1 MHGLIDSLFFFIFTI
16 ILIFSMVAKIVW
28 EPSENRGVSFDSWL
42 HNYYHGPSLTFLGL
56 FIASNWWINISSVRF
71 SALLITFTF
80 FLNIIFLAQMKYNSE
95 HTFKWLEM
103 VEWFYLFDFFFLSIS
118 ISAYLFGCN
127 YVGAYTHY
135 AHGHSGRHLELL
147 IHGTSGISKWLLYIY
162 FKHLLLFLQYLILTS
177 VDCPVYFKYSK
188 LIATHHS
195 V

>member
-56 FIASNWWINISSVRF
+56 FIASNWWINSSAVRF

-80 FLNIIFLAQMKYNSE
+80 FSQYYILAQMKYNSE

-103 VEWFYLFDFFFLSIS
+103 VEWFYLFDLSLFSFNLNICLS
-118 ISAYLFGCN
+118 FWMQLRWGLYSLRTRSQREALRASYTRNQWDIEMTTLYLF
-127 YVGAYTHY
+127 
-135 AHGHSGRHLELL
+135 
-147 IHGTSGISKWLLYIY
+147 
-162 FKHLLLFLQYLILTS
+162 
-177 VDCPVYFKYSK
+177 
-188 LIATHHS
+188 
-195 V
+195 